1 MDLENIM
8 LSEVRQTE
16 RQTLHNITYIWNQK
30 NYKNKLTYKKETDSQ
45 IVENSLKQ
53 TYG

>member
-16 RQTLHNITYIWNQK
+16 RQTFHNITYLWNQK
-30 NYKNKLTYKKETDSQ
+30 NYTNKLIYKKETDSQ
-45 IVENSLKQ
+45 IVENKQ
-53 TYG
+53 FE